1 MTRASK
7 QRPRTKSALPE
18 LEPSD
23 LFEAIADYTYDW
35 ESWIGPGGEL
45 CWVNR
50 AVRALTGYSEADCRR
65 MHEYPLPIVHPEDRA
80 YMAEVLQ
87 RAARG
92 SQGNDVEFRIVR
104 KDGAVRWVAISW
116 RPIQS
121 RHRRRLGYRTS
132 VRDIEARKRLEERL
146 RVAKREADA
155 ASRAKAEFL
164 AVASHELRTPIHA
177 IRGYAQLLLTREDG
191 HRDPE
196 YLRTI
201 LQESDELLRVVDGI
215 LAYAAYDSHELRPAR
230 ARFDLRA
237 LLEETLQAVSAR
249 ARVKGLPLSLSVND
263 DVPEHVLGDAVRL
276 RQVLGNLL
284 ENAVKFTHAGTVDV
298 VVSRTAANDTG
309 QDRIAF
315 MVRDTGIGIPERG
328 VARLFDPFVQGEASA
343 SREYGGTGL
352 GLAIVHRLCAQMG
365 GEIRAR
371 RRSEGGSIFEA
382 VLPLPAVGPTHAEQT
397 PRAAPG
403 GALDS
408 RLAERLPLEVL
419 VVDDSRAVREL
430 TVEQLRLFGYAP
442 DAAADGRAAIRLA
455 ETKAYDLV
463 LLDVQMPH
471 MDGVTA
477 ARALRSLMLPGERP
491 ATIVAL
497 SADVFA
503 EKRALSD
510 GSDFDAFIAKPV
522 GLDALQRFLEE
533 LATSRVARAAVESA
547 GAPRAVLDPN
557 VIADLLQYRGSD
569 GQPLLL
575 RASQPLRGQSSALL
589 QELARLLGAGESA
602 GAARLAHRLK
612 GDCSLVGAWRAAQL
626 AGAISTAGEHGLVFQ
641 ASESLHALASAL
653 EEAREAVEQLLAS
666 AVAAIDA

>member
-1 MTRASK
+1 MTRAGR
-7 QRPRTKSALPE
+7 QGPRTTGALAE
-18 LEPSD
+18 LHPSE

-35 ESWIGPGGEL
+35 ESWIGPSGEL

-65 MHEYPLPIVHPEDRA
+65 MQEYPLPIVHPEDRV
-80 YMAEVLQ
+80 YMSEVLQ

-92 SQGNDVEFRIVR
+92 SKGNDLEFRIVC
-104 KDGAVRWVAISW
+104 KDGTVRWVAISW

-146 RVAKREADA
+146 RIAKREADA
-155 ASRAKAEFL
+155 AGRAKAEFL

-177 IRGYAQLLLTREDG
+177 IRGYTQLLLTRQDG
-191 HRDPE
+191 LRDPE
-196 YLRTI
+196 CLRTI

-230 ARFDLRA
+230 ARFDLRT
-237 LLEETLQAVSAR
+237 LLAQTLQTVSAR
-249 ARVKGLPLSLSVND
+249 ARVKGLPLSLSVDD

-284 ENAVKFTHAGTVDV
+284 ENAVKFTSAGAVDV
-298 VVSRTAANDTG
+298 IVSRSAANDTG
-309 QDRIAF
+309 QDRITF

-328 VARLFDPFVQGEASA
+328 VARLFDPFVQGTASA
-343 SREYGGTGL
+343 SRAYGGTGL
-352 GLAIVHRLCAQMG
+352 GLAIVRRLCAQMG

-371 RRSEGGSIFEA
+371 RRSEGGSVFEA
-382 VLPLPAVGPTHAEQT
+382 VLPLPAVDPTRSQET
-397 PRAAPG
+397 PRTVQG
-403 GALDS
+403 SALDS
-408 RLAERLPLEVL
+408 QLAARLPLDVL

-455 ETKAYDLV
+455 EAKAYDLV

-477 ARALRSLMLPGERP
+477 ARALRSLMRPGERP

-497 SADVFA
+497 SADLFA
-503 EKRALSD
+503 EKHALKD

-522 GLDALQRFLEE
+522 GLDGLQRFLEE
-533 LATSRVARAAVESA
+533 LGTSRLARAAVGSA
-547 GAPRAVLDPN
+547 GAPRAVLEQN

-575 RASQPLRGQSSALL
+575 RASQPLLEQSGALL
-589 QELARLLGAGESA
+589 QELALLLDTGESA
-602 GAARLAHRLK
+602 RAARLSHRLK
-612 GDCSLVGAWRAAQL
+612 GDCSLVGAWRAAEL
-626 AGAISTAGEHGLVFQ
+626 AGEISMAGERGLVFQ
-641 ASESLHALASAL
+641 ASELLHALGSAL
-653 EEAREAVEQLLAS
+653 DEAREALRRLLAS
-666 AVAAIDA
+666 AVSTHDA